1 MNALPSSLPLPSLPG
16 LWRGQDCLGAP
27 QRVVASGHAALDA
40 ELPAGGW
47 PLGALTEVLLEP
59 AAHAE
64 WALVLPALA
73 ARLQGSAGRAV
84 LAAPPL
90 EPFTPALQA
99 AGVPAGRLC
108 CIWPHDATAAAW
120 ACEQALR
127 CRDVSAVLAWLPQAP
142 PSVLR
147 RLQLVAAQHQ
157 QLLWVFRGSRQDRQA
172 ASPAPLRLWLERAQ
186 HRHLLVHLLKR
197 RGPPMGRPVALPA
210 SSALLAEVLAAQ
222 ARRRQQLQ
230 QDAAV
235 LQSPARPAALALVAD
250 RHVLAGLAAAHA

>member
-1 MNALPSSLPLPSLPG
+1 MNAQPVHLPIPSLPG

-27 QRVVASGHAALDA
+27 QRVVASGHMALDA

-84 LAAPPL
+84 LAAPPM

-99 AGVPAGRLC
+99 AGVPPGRLC
-108 CIWPHDATAAAW
+108 CIWPGDALAAAW

-142 PSVLR
+142 PAVLR
-147 RLQLVAAQHQ
+147 RLQLAAAQHQ
-157 QLLWVFRGSRQDRQA
+157 QLLWVFRASQDRQG
-172 ASPAPLRLWLERAQ
+172 ASPAPLRLWLERVQ
-186 HRHLLVHLLKR
+186 HRHLQVHLLKR
-197 RGPPMGRPVALPA
+197 RGPPLAQPVALP
-210 SSALLAEVLAAQ
+210 SSSVLLAEVLAAQ

-230 QDAAV
+230 QAAA
-235 LQSPARPAALALVAD
+235 LQAPVRPALVPV
-250 RHVLAGLAAAHA
+250 RHALAGLAAAPA